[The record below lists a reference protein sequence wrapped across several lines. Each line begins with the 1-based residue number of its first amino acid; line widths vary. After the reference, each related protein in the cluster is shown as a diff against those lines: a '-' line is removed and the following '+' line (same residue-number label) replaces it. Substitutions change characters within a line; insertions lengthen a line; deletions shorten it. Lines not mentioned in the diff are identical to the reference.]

1 LIDKPAGPTAHDVV
15 AHVRRT
21 LKIRRAGHT
30 GTLDPFASGLL
41 VILLGRATRLSRF
54 VVDLRKTYSGRIRLG
69 ETTDT
74 GDPTGEVVE
83 SSDDWETVTDSDVES
98 AMGRLTGS
106 LTQTPPSFSAK
117 KVGGQR
123 AYRLARRGEQIEL
136 SPCQVQVYRFQ
147 LHNRS
152 GPLVEFSCEVGS
164 GTYVR
169 ALARDLGAA
178 LGCGAHLQA
187 LRRQTVGPF
196 DVDQAES
203 LEELGA
209 TTALRPALEAV
220 AHLPV
225 IVIERESQVKVRHGQ
240 SIPSTADAD
249 GPVALVAEDELL
261 AVAESRDGV
270 LKPKVVLEG

>member
-1 LIDKPAGPTAHDVV
+1 M
-15 AHVRRT
+15 RRT

-54 VVDLRKTYSGRIRLG
+54 VVGLRNTYSGRIRLG

-74 GDPTGEVVE
+74 GDLTGEVVE
-83 SSDDWETVTDSDVES
+83 SSDDWEAVADSDVEA

-106 LTQTPPSFSAK
+106 LSQTPPSFSAK

-123 AYRLARRGEQIEL
+123 AYRLARRGEQVEL
-136 SPCQVQVYRFQ
+136 PPCEVQVYRFQ
-147 LHNRS
+147 LQNRS

-187 LRRQTVGPF
+187 LRRQTVVPF
-196 DVDQAES
+196 NVDQA
-203 LEELGA
+203 
-209 TTALRPALEAV
+209 
-220 AHLPV
+220 
-225 IVIERESQVKVRHGQ
+225 
-240 SIPSTADAD
+240 
-249 GPVALVAEDELL
+249 
-261 AVAESRDGV
+261 
-270 LKPKVVLEG
+270 

>member
-1 LIDKPAGPTAHDVV
+1 MV

-54 VVDLRKTYSGRIRLG
+54 VIDLRKTYSGTIRLG

-196 DVDQAES
+196 NVDQAES

-220 AHLPV
+220 AHLPA
-225 IVIERESQVKVRHGQ
+225 IVIERELQAKVRHGQ

-270 LKPKVVLEG
+270 LKPKVVLRG